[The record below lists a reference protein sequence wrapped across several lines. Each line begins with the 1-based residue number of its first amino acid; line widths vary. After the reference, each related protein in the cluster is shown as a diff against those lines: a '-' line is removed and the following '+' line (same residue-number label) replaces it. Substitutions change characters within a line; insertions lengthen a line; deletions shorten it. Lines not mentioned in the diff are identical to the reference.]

1 MRNARNDDGFALITA
16 IILLTVMLGLGLG
29 LLFLTDSQQKASS
42 REQSGESAFN
52 VAEAALNAQIGQL
65 SHSWPSQEG
74 NKYPKSCTQ
83 ATAGEPGCPTAE
95 SLKVGYPSS
104 SANCSAGTQKDAWGS
119 PLTNEWTTYVRDDV
133 SAPAQLFNSTEEVSA
148 GTYAASGQLWV
159 RSVGVV
165 QCRVVVL
172 IALVSPQIVAVP
184 FPQTAIAGNWFETSN
199 NGAKIIVNTKGKA
212 SQSGG
217 IGMRCKG
224 TIPNPKCEEF
234 RTGQVSP
241 DTTVAAPP
249 EQTLSASQLE
259 SVKNLAKAAVPSRY
273 FAAGTCPKSLAEVSG
288 GPVYVE
294 GPCNLSFTGNGT
306 ANTLE
311 KPGFLVLANGTFQLN
326 ATTTFYGTVYA
337 VNAQKSSGVVV
348 ELHGH
353 SHLVGSIVVDGN
365 GGLSF
370 GSSGNGGKKEE
381 EVENF
386 VYNNVAVNNLEGFV
400 GASATRNSFRVLP
413 NSQ

>member
-1 MRNARNDDGFALITA
+1 MRKIRSDDGFALMTA

-42 REQSGESAFN
+42 REQYTESAFN

-65 SHSWPSQEG
+65 SHAWPTKKEQE
-74 NKYPKSCTQ
+74 YPRRCTQ
-83 ATAGEPGCPTAE
+83 ATAGEAGCPSAE
-95 SLKVGYPSS
+95 SLKIGYPAS
-104 SANCSAGTQKDAWGS
+104 SANCAAGAQKDAWGS

-133 SAPAQLFNSTEEVSA
+133 SEPGQLFNSPAEGEAATPA
-148 GTYAASGQLWV
+148 YAAHGQLWV
-159 RSVGVV
+159 RAVGVV
-165 QCRVVVL
+165 QCRMVVL
-172 IALVSPQIVAVP
+172 VALVSPQIVTVP

-199 NGAKIIVNTKGKA
+199 NGEKIIINTKGKA

-217 IGMRCKG
+217 IGMRCSG
-224 TIPNPKCEEF
+224 HIPCEKF
-234 RTGQVSP
+234 REGQVEP
-241 DTTVAAPP
+241 DTKVAAPP
-249 EQTLSASQLE
+249 AQTLSASQLE
-259 SVKNLAKAAVPSRY
+259 SVKNLAKAATPSRY
-273 FAAGTCPKSLAEVSG
+273 FGAGTCPSSLAEVSG
-288 GPVYVE
+288 APTYVE

-306 ANTLE
+306 GNSAE
-311 KPGFLVLANGTFQLN
+311 KPGFLVIANGTFTLN

-337 VNAQKSSGVVV
+337 VNAQNSSEVVV

-353 SHLVGSIVVDGN
+353 SKLIGSIVVDGN

-386 VYNNVAVNNLEGFV
+386 VYNNVSVNNLEGFV